1 MKVKNILK
9 DRNKDSPESTLKV
22 KYIVNYGNVKTQKS
36 VKLNPFLFKSNL
48 LAPKI
53 NYKISELRKEHFNSY
68 SNENMDFFRLDHLFE
83 YDRDNYH
90 NKFMDDISPINRK
103 ENFQKFNEM
112 REKIKYLDYLKQ
124 NFLLSQNKIINEKIM
139 SNKDIEISKRREKY
153 YGHKTQSN
161 NNDINLVD
169 KKIKNDNIIKYNY
182 SENNI
187 MNNNLK
193 TINYDHSYR
202 KQITKSNSS
211 LSKNN
216 NHLNINNGDLN
227 SNLNGLQ
234 KSIPNLYLPNI
245 QNFSNKDAG
254 TKLYDDR
261 SKIQI
266 YQTNPN
272 DSSKRYKSRNL
283 FNQEKYKDLLK
294 NNPLSIAY
302 NENKKKGFLKKNGI
316 FSNYNKVYKKNKMLF
331 RNNTIDI
338 NNNNIVNK
346 RLPIYNL
353 KYKKLYGNIV
363 QNLLQKDFL
372 FTPKEY

>member
-90 NKFMDDISPINRK
+90 NKFMDDIKPINRK

-153 YGHKTQSN
+153 YAHKIQSN
-161 NNDINLVD
+161 NNDIYLVD

-182 SENNI
+182 SESNI
-187 MNNNLK
+187 MNNNLN

-202 KQITKSNSS
+202 KEIAKSNSS
-211 LSKNN
+211 LSINN
-216 NHLNINNGDLN
+216 NNLNINNGDLN
-227 SNLNGLQ
+227 SNKNGLQ
-234 KSIPNLYLPNI
+234 KSLLNLYLPNI
-245 QNFSNKDAG
+245 QKFSIKDAG
-254 TKLYDDR
+254 IKLYNDR

-266 YQTNPN
+266 FQTNPN
-272 DSSKRYKSRNL
+272 DSSKRNNNRNR
-283 FNQEKYKDLLK
+283 FNQEKYKDLLN
-294 NNPLSIAY
+294 NNPFSIAY
-302 NENKKKGFLKKNGI
+302 NDNKKDGFLKKNGI
-316 FSNYNKVYKKNKMLF
+316 FSNYNKVYKKNKIPDLRTKKYLKVNIRNSMNNMNDTFNKTHIYTQTFENDFF
-331 RNNTIDI
+331 R
-338 NNNNIVNK
+338 
-346 RLPIYNL
+346 
-353 KYKKLYGNIV
+353 KKL
-363 QNLLQKDFL
+363 
-372 FTPKEY
+372 